1 MLRRRWEG
9 PRGRHEVAGKV
20 CAVERELGRGWPAAQ
35 LGAHQAALL
44 QLQPLL
50 QSSLSVDF
58 LHELDPLSL
67 LLFPETLLTFSFLKT
82 FTKWVIVIEIH
93 PRWRSTLGIC
103 I

>member
-9 PRGRHEVAGKV
+9 PWGRHEVSGKV
-20 CAVERELGRGWPAAQ
+20 RAEERELGRGRLAAQ
-35 LGAHQAALL
+35 LRAHQAVLL

-67 LLFPETLLTFSFLKT
+67 LLFPETLLTLSFLKT
-82 FTKWVIVIEIH
+82 FTEWVIVVEFH